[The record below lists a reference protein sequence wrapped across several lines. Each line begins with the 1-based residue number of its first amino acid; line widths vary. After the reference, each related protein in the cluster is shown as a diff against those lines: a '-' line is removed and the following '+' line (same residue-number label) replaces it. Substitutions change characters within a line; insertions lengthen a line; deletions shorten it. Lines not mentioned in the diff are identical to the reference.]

1 MASDIVL
8 AAGTVPSASQ
18 RREVCAGED
27 VLFFVSAVHQ
37 AVSAII
43 TCMVGF
49 FADGVA
55 DPCSRWVFKN
65 LSAHGLRP
73 CLASACLVSLR
84 RWISGNP
91 FSNDD

>member
-8 AAGTVPSASQ
+8 AVGTVPSASQ

-49 FADGVA
+49 F
-55 DPCSRWVFKN
+55 C
-65 LSAHGLRP
+65 
-73 CLASACLVSLR
+73 
-84 RWISGNP
+84 
-91 FSNDD
+91 